1 VNTPAIRLHRQH
13 VSHDWL
19 PFLAW
24 VTAGFAGAFG
34 LLELG
39 SFMLV
44 ALAMIVAL
52 LIFRP
57 ASRRGAFG
65 VLTGAGAVSLL
76 VAYVQRRGPGTI
88 SWHTATASGSDQYL
102 DPRPWLAAG
111 IALVL
116 IGVGMQLWRGR
127 ASR

>member
-1 VNTPAIRLHRQH
+1 VNTPAVQLHRQH
-13 VSHDWL
+13 MSRDWL
-19 PFLAW
+19 RFLAW
-24 VTAGFAGAFG
+24 VVAGFAGAFG

-44 ALAMIVAL
+44 ALAMVVAL

-57 ASRRGAFG
+57 ASGRGAFG
-65 VLTGAGAVSLL
+65 LLTGSGAVSLL
-76 VAYVQRRGPGTI
+76 VVYVQRRGPGTI

-116 IGVGMQLWRGR
+116 IGAGMQLWRSR